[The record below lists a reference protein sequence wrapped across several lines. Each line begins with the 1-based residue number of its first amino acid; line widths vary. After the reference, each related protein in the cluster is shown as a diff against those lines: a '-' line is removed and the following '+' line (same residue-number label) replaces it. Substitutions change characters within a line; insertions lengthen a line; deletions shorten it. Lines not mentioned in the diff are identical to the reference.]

1 MQKIPTVLME
11 EHRDAYYHWHR
22 FIDMG
27 AIPPSGNYLLHIDHH
42 DDMECPGYDWDL
54 TSMPQNAQEALDF
67 TDRCLGIADFIV
79 PAVWEGTFDTIH
91 ILKELVPAPVR
102 STSTDLRLMQG
113 SRGCLKITD
122 RSKAGQDRDWHAG
135 APWLIPERK
144 NAGERSLTC
153 QVKYGGL
160 NDTDRFPGSG
170 VVLDVDLDYF
180 CWDNS
185 TSFGEPRRI
194 EITEDAYQSFVNDRD
209 HPLRILPSRI
219 IDVTRDEGK
228 YWLYLS
234 QTYPQDPVPDDTVI
248 LRRIQRLFYY
258 LRYTGIRPLA
268 IDICRSVRSG
278 YLPAQK
284 AAFVQDNFT
293 RILEEYFPLLYI

>member
-1 MQKIPTVLME
+1 
-11 EHRDAYYHWHR
+11 
-22 FIDMG
+22 
-27 AIPPSGNYLLHIDHH
+27 
-42 DDMECPGYDWDL
+42 MECPGYDWDL

-79 PAVWEGTFDTIH
+79 PAMWEGTFDTIH

-135 APWLIPERK
+135 APWLVPERK

-160 NDTDRFPGSG
+160 NDTDRFPGAG

-180 CWDNS
+180 CWDDS
-185 TSFGEPRRI
+185 ISSGEPRRI
-194 EITEDAYQSFVNDRD
+194 EITEDAYRSFVNDRD

-234 QTYPQDPVPDDTVI
+234 QTYPQDPMPDDTAI

-258 LRYTGIRPLA
+258 LRCTGIQPAA

-278 YLPAQK
+278 YLPLQK
-284 AAFVQDNFT
+284 AAFVQEEFMKK
-293 RILEEYFPLLYI
+293 LEGYFPLVYI